1 MSVLGVSGL
10 SKSFGGVRALDDVS
24 FELGSGELLA
34 MIGPNGAGKST
45 CFNCING
52 QLLPDA
58 GTVMLNGNDIT
69 GTVPRRIWHLGVG
82 RTFQIAATFG
92 SMSVA
97 ENVQMCLMSL
107 KGRSRALLPQA
118 GDLYQDQAFELLA
131 AVGIGDLANTKCN
144 VLAYGDIKRV
154 ELAMALAH
162 EPSLLLMDEP
172 TAGMSPSERTDL
184 MRLTGQIVAD
194 RGISVLFT
202 EHDMDVVFGHAS
214 RIIVLNRGSLVA
226 EGSPEEVRTNKMV
239 QEIYLGAGTTYEAGY
254 EAGDA

>member
-1 MSVLGVSGL
+1 MSVLEVSGI
-10 SKSFGGVRALDDVS
+10 SKSFGGVRALDNVS
-24 FELGSGELLA
+24 FELRAGEILA

-52 QLLPDA
+52 QLRPDS
-58 GTVMLNGNDIT
+58 GTVRLNGSDIT
-69 GTVPRRIWHLGVG
+69 GTMPRRIWRLGVG

-92 SMSVA
+92 SMSVV

-107 KGRSRALLPQA
+107 NGRSGALLPRA
-118 GDLYQDQAFELLA
+118 GELYQDSALELLS
-131 AVGIGDLANTKCN
+131 AVGIEELADKKCN
-144 VLAYGDIKRV
+144 VLAYGDLKRV

-162 EPSLLLMDEP
+162 SPSLLLMDEP

-184 MRLTGQIVAD
+184 MRLTGQIVED

-214 RIIVLNRGSLVA
+214 RIIVLNRGELVA
-226 EGSPEEVRTNKMV
+226 EGSPSQVRANKMV
-239 QEIYLGAGTTYEAGY
+239 QEIYLGAGTTYEAG
-254 EAGDA
+254 DA